1 MEYQNP
7 LHPKTSYGI
16 ADGGGPTVAGEK
28 EGHGNGGD
36 DRETLSATSTLTAI
50 EGPQAAGVDVI

>member
-16 ADGGGPTVAGEK
+16 ADGGGPTVAREE

-36 DRETLSATSTLTAI
+36 DRDTLSATQVRFTL
-50 EGPQAAGVDVI
+50 P